1 MKKTFLTLMMIWI
14 MAASVCGAAF
24 SASAEESAAN
34 SASAAGPAA
43 AETSTLADTGVS
55 LELFLPENY
64 EQYLELENPS
74 DFAINDNYIAI
85 ADSFAAEE
93 SCIYILR
100 RGANE
105 RYYRYEH
112 TSNNVISSL
121 NFYTS
126 GATTYLFF
134 LETGGTLFYLDCSDP
149 SQSAQIVSTISP
161 YSILFSGS
169 DVYYAKATDSS
180 ANIYHTTISV
190 TADGQISLPEAANS
204 LNDTPLPTS
213 RPAFSSYR
221 GTVYLAS
228 GKSIYTCTE
237 TSLRESYEVN
247 YSVYN
252 FSIIGTNTDDLIY
265 VSTDNYLYF
274 HDDSQTEL
282 RNLNY
287 IGAKLDE
294 TSNKVYI
301 TASDG
306 RILRYNLNAGNFD
319 DYEIAR
325 YSDSGN
331 RIGAASDISV
341 YGGKLVLADSSN
353 ERILIREN
361 GAYLSTGR
369 VSANTVCA
377 GRENFL
383 AITSASVILYS
394 YTGENLGTVDG
405 IVGRDISAAAYANGC
420 FYLITT
426 DGKHTYE
433 IDALTC
439 TITREGNLSS
449 EASPSDLAADLFGNL
464 YVLSS
469 GYVNR
474 YTNEQFFS
482 PSAGNPQRVATFET
496 NTTEIVVDYA
506 GNLYAITGTALYAG
520 SIGNSAP
527 LDFTSIAY
535 RNGVKLALSF
545 TFDLENGDMYILS
558 DGFVAKADLGENS
571 PAALNNIDA
580 EGLYESLHGS
590 PAKDDAGSLLVN
602 VPAGSVLLSADSAIT
617 SPAEVYPYAGYTRI
631 ESSRTGVRICTL
643 EAGTVVAFYEYTP
656 SQQAGV
662 APAREYS
669 IALVLNNADN
679 PITQA
684 GGYTASSNDTTGYTT
699 NSVGLYRFPLMQV
712 DGRTIYSG
720 DMTERLAK
728 STKLA
733 VLGTIQSTADENA
746 PGFGLDFSYYFVE
759 AIVDGKTVYGFIPTA
774 YILSYDAGASWEG
787 EPFSYRNVRRGESI
801 TLQNSL
807 GTTLELSNEERVRVY
822 GEPNEENLVY
832 VIYTDETGSIWS
844 GMVDADLL
852 YEAGPSSLIIL
863 AVVALV
869 TAVVLVSSCYLI
881 LRKQPTMQ

>member
-1 MKKTFLTLMMIWI
+1 MMIWI

-34 SASAAGPAA
+34 GASAAGPAA
-43 AETSTLADTGVS
+43 TETSTLADTGVS

-85 ADSFAAEE
+85 ADRINNNTDSV
-93 SCIYILR
+93 IYICDRTIPSYKFL
-100 RGANE
+100 ANAGQ
-105 RYYRYEH
+105 
-112 TSNNVISSL
+112 SPKSL

-126 GATTYLFF
+126 NGTTYLYYV
-134 LETGGTLFYLDCSDP
+134 LSDNTVFKVDL
-149 SQSAQIVSTISP
+149 SAQTYVQERIEGFTCFSMVILEDTVFSSRTQGDATIYQSNVNTIADTVQIAQYQDCTNPVFAIYGEEVYLAANTDVYVYNGNEFVPQGKSINLIDSFAIYDSKPFSYYYTAGNGSLFQNINENESP
-161 YSILFSGS
+161 LFESANYFSELGYSDGKVYVLNSQYDSVCGIESGKFNGYEIGKFSDNTNRIGEGAS
-169 DVYYAKATDSS
+169 DVYATQNKLLIADTANNRVSIVDTQTKNVFTVSVPDPKFICGGEKDFLVSDSRYVYIYSYDGTRLQSFPAETFNGVLTGCAYSFGNYYLVGSGISTNGVFKTNESGEYYFTASS
-180 ANIYHTTISV
+180 ANFSPTSV
-190 TADGQISLPEAANS
+190 TCD
-204 LNDTPLPTS
+204 
-213 RPAFSSYR
+213 
-221 GTVYLAS
+221 
-228 GKSIYTCTE
+228 IYG
-237 TSLRESYEVN
+237 N
-247 YSVYN
+247 
-252 FSIIGTNTDDLIY
+252 IY
-265 VSTDNYLYF
+265 
-274 HDDSQTEL
+274 
-282 RNLNY
+282 
-287 IGAKLDE
+287 
-294 TSNKVYI
+294 
-301 TASDG
+301 
-306 RILRYNLNAGNFD
+306 IL
-319 DYEIAR
+319 
-325 YSDSGN
+325 
-331 RIGAASDISV
+331 
-341 YGGKLVLADSSN
+341 
-353 ERILIREN
+353 
-361 GAYLSTGR
+361 
-369 VSANTVCA
+369 
-377 GRENFL
+377 
-383 AITSASVILYS
+383 
-394 YTGENLGTVDG
+394 
-405 IVGRDISAAAYANGC
+405 
-420 FYLITT
+420 
-426 DGKHTYE
+426 
-433 IDALTC
+433 
-439 TITREGNLSS
+439 
-449 EASPSDLAADLFGNL
+449 
-464 YVLSS
+464 
-469 GYVNR
+469 
-474 YTNEQFFS
+474 
-482 PSAGNPQRVATFET
+482 
-496 NTTEIVVDYA
+496 
-506 GNLYAITGTALYAG
+506 
-520 SIGNSAP
+520 IGNSVFMYTEETFLAEAETGNTRAFFAP
-527 LDFTSIAY
+527 DGTFKILSDYKGTMYAVTAGGIYLLDSTKHTLVLDSENFS
-535 RNGVKLALSF
+535 KLVYSDKNFSALSF

-617 SPAEVYPYAGYTRI
+617 SPTEVYPYAGYTRI

-684 GGYTASSNDTTGYTT
+684 GGYTASSGETTGYTT

-807 GTTLELSNEERVRVY
+807 GTSLELSNEERVRVY

-832 VIYTDETGSIWS
+832 VVYVIYDKETGDIISEWS
-844 GMVDADLL
+844 GMIDADLL